1 MILVVDDEPAIA
13 EVIGSVLQD
22 EGYSVATAPDG
33 EAALAI
39 LRDGATHPCLAFLD
53 LMMPGMNGWELRE
66 AMLADPALASVPVVI
81 LSAFTA
87 GDMGSL
93 RSVAVIQKPFQL
105 DQIVDLAARHCAGAQ
120 GAP

>member
-1 MILVVDDEPAIA
+1 MILVVDDEAAIA

-22 EGYSVATAPDG
+22 EGYTVATAPDG
-33 EAALAI
+33 EAALDI
-39 LRDGATHPCLAFLD
+39 LREASARPCLAFLD

-66 AMLADPALASVPVVI
+66 AMLADPALSSVPVVI

-93 RSVAVIQKPFQL
+93 HSVAVIQKPFQL
-105 DQIVDLAARHCAGAQ
+105 DEIVDLAALHCS
-120 GAP
+120 

>member
-1 MILVVDDEPAIA
+1 MILVVDDEAAIA

-22 EGYSVATAPDG
+22 EGYAVATASDG
-33 EAALAI
+33 EAALEF
-39 LRDGATHPCLAFLD
+39 LRGRSSPPCLAILD

-66 AMLADPALASVPVVI
+66 AMLADPLLSAVPVVI

-105 DQIVDLAARHCAGAQ
+105 DHIVELAALHCS
-120 GAP
+120 

>member
-1 MILVVDDEPAIA
+1 MILVVDDEAAIA
-13 EVIGSVLQD
+13 EVIGSVLED
-22 EGYSVATAPDG
+22 EGYTVATVADG
-33 EAALAI
+33 EAALAL
-39 LRDGATHPCLAFLD
+39 LRDGASRPCLAFLD

-66 AMLADPALASVPVVI
+66 AMLADPSLASVPVVI

-105 DQIVDLAARHCAGAQ
+105 ERIVELADRHCAQAR
-120 GAP
+120 

>member
-1 MILVVDDEPAIA
+1 MILVVEDEAAIA

-22 EGYSVATAPDG
+22 EGYTVATAPDG

-39 LRDGATHPCLAFLD
+39 LRGGASQPCLAFLD

-93 RSVAVIQKPFQL
+93 HSVAVIQKPFQL
-105 DQIVDLAARHCAGAQ
+105 DQIVDLAALHCA
-120 GAP
+120 